1 MKEMAPQL
9 ASRECELNMDSLV
22 TPRLLL
28 EPFTEEHF
36 ADLHALNSEPAVMH
50 FLDGVRTPEESRA
63 ELLRILAAAAT
74 PGLGGWAVRRREDGV
89 FIGRCGI
96 KRSVETAEH
105 ELLYAYRR
113 AFWGQGFAAE
123 SAAAV
128 LQHTFSLG
136 VPLVIACAVPENTA
150 SIAVMQR
157 IGMRFSRRAQMYGRD
172 MAVYC
177 AERGPSPGQRPGP
190 R

>member
-1 MKEMAPQL
+1 MKERAPPL
-9 ASRECELNMDSLV
+9 ARRGVRTKMENLL

-28 EPFTEEHF
+28 EPFTLEHL
-36 ADLHALNSEPAVMH
+36 ADLHALNSEPAVMR
-50 FLDGVRTPEESRA
+50 FLDGVRTLEQSQA
-63 ELLRILAAAAT
+63 ELGRILAAAAT
-74 PGLGGWAVRRREDGV
+74 AGLGGWAVRRREDGA

-105 ELLYAYRR
+105 ELLYAYRQ
-113 AFWGQGFAAE
+113 AFWKQGYAAE

-157 IGMRFSRRAQMYGRD
+157 IGMTFSRHAQMYGRE
-172 MAVYC
+172 MVVYC
-177 AERGPSPGQRPGP
+177 AERRAAPGSI
-190 R
+190 